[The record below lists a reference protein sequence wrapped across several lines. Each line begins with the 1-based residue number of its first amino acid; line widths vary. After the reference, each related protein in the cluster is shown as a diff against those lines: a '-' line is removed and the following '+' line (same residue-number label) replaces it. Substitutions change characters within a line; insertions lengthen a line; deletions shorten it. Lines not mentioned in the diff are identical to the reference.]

1 MTSAR
6 IRVVVVNDQLVVNEL
21 WQQVINSAPDMEC
34 VGTAIDGET
43 SIQVVMATQP
53 DIVIMD
59 VLMPGMDGN
68 EATRIIRRDLPA
80 TQVVV
85 YSAYN
90 GMEQKAYAAGAVQ
103 YLLMPIS
110 PDKLRATIRRVWE
123 QTNGNSSDP
132 S

>member
-1 MTSAR
+1 MTTLK
-6 IRVVVVNDQLVVNEL
+6 IRVVVVNDQLRINEL
-21 WQQVINSAPDMEC
+21 WQQLINMTPDMAC
-34 VGTAIDGET
+34 VGIALDGEDAVR
-43 SIQVVMATQP
+43 IVLETQP

-68 EATRIIRRDLPA
+68 EATRLIRQQLPTTQII
-80 TQVVV
+80 V

-90 GMEQKAYAAGAVQ
+90 GMEQRAYDAGAVE

-110 PDKLRATIRRVWE
+110 PDKLRSTIRRVYE
-123 QTNGNSSDP
+123 QFHKSPSDP